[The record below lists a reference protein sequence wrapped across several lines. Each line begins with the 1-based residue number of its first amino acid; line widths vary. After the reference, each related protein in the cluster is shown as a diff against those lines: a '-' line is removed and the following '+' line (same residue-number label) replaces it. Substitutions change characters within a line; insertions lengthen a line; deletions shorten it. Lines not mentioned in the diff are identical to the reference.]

1 MARAIKHL
9 TDKAVP
15 SVSDAEKNIPIAL
28 YSLKDGIVRIAQRPT
43 FLDAVFLL
51 FTFIAIVVALPFY
64 PLLFVIILAV
74 LLFAA
79 ALYHPFLGLIT
90 LMVIIFT
97 VLLYQVP
104 LFAWVFLFV
113 MSLSLIFGYMHYK
126 TITFVY
132 MLIALS
138 FSFLGYLFAIPA
150 FIIGVLQVGYKR
162 GIVMAILFVLGVVM
176 ISALAGVQNSSY
188 IVYSAALAHNQIN
201 ATSIYSYTV
210 PSKSA
215 LSVFSF
221 AHGFSKAIN
230 TASSTR
236 VIDGISTAL
245 FASLYSF
252 VISPFGYLI
261 ELMALIGIV
270 IGIDSYAVSR
280 RSQYKGAE
288 ASLIGIAYPV
298 IAIGLFMLFHMAI
311 SSYVVLL
318 VSAALA
324 PIVMY
329 GIELYN
335 FDIVK
340 SLDMRKRDTR
350 MKFGEA
356 FEDLQVGSTNE
367 TFDDIGN
374 YENTKKE
381 LREAVLSPIEQRGI
395 SRAYNINPVKG
406 ILFFG
411 PPGTGKTMMMRAL
424 SNELHANFYYVKT
437 PDLISAFSGE
447 TEKLISKIFITA
459 RKHQPCVLFF
469 DEIDTLAVNRDDPNV
484 DQIRK
489 QAMTQL
495 LVEMDGFQKT
505 DRIIAVGATNI
516 PNSLDRAVLRPGRF
530 DKIIYMPLPDFLGRQ
545 KIFKIY
551 LDKLPVAEDIN
562 YEELAT
568 NTERYSG
575 ADIKAVCESVAQVVA
590 QEAANKHKVLRI
602 TQGDLLGVISATKPS
617 TTLAQIEEYNTF
629 RVEFE
634 RSFYEE
640 SGVEK
645 EEEVVKLKDVI
656 GMDEA
661 KESLVNA
668 IQTPPMHPDLMKKY
682 DIKAIRGLLLF
693 GPPGTGKTMLMKA
706 AMNDTSLKGA
716 TMIEINGAEIANM
729 GLERGNATIKEIFDR
744 ARENEPAII
753 FIDEIDGIAPSRSGA
768 TENASQITTELLK
781 QMDGLTKPY
790 GVIVV
795 AATNRPDSLDPAIL
809 RPGRFDKIIFV
820 KPPTAQQR
828 TLLFNEYLKNVPLD
842 ENIDFDKLGR
852 ASDGYTGADIAN
864 VCREVKSEAMKQN
877 LKTGKEYKISNSD
890 IEKVLQSIRPSAT
903 GIVMGQYLSF
913 LARHGQR

>member
-1 MARAIKHL
+1 MARAIKRSAS
-9 TDKAVP
+9 KGVP
-15 SVSDAEKNIPIAL
+15 SVGEVEKSVPIAL
-28 YSLKDGIVRIAQRPT
+28 YSLKDSVVRIVQRPT
-43 FLDAVFLL
+43 FLDAVFIF
-51 FTFIAIVVALPFY
+51 FTFIAVVAALPFY
-64 PLLFVIILAV
+64 PWEFVVIFAV

-90 LMVIIFT
+90 LMVLMFT
-97 VLLYQVP
+97 ILLYQVP
-104 LFAWVFLFV
+104 LFAWIFLFI

-126 TITFVY
+126 TITFTY

-162 GIVMAILFVLGVVM
+162 GIVMAVLFVLGVVM
-176 ISALAGVQNSSY
+176 ISAMMGVQNTSY
-188 IVYSAALAHNQIN
+188 IVYNATAAHNQVN
-201 ATSIYSYTV
+201 ATSIYPYTV
-210 PSKSA
+210 ASKPA
-215 LSVFSF
+215 LGVFALGSGF
-221 AHGFSKAIN
+221 AKMIHV
-230 TASSTR
+230 ASSTR
-236 VIDGISTAL
+236 VINGISTIL
-245 FASLYSF
+245 FADLYSF
-252 VISPFGYLI
+252 VVSPFGYII
-261 ELMALIGIV
+261 EIVALVGIV
-270 IGIDSYAVSR
+270 MAIDNFAVSS

-288 ASLIGIAYPV
+288 ASVIGIAYPV
-298 IAIGLFMLFHMAI
+298 VAIGLSFLFHSVI
-311 SSYVVLL
+311 SSYVVIL
-318 VSAALA
+318 VSAAIA
-324 PIVMY
+324 PLLLY
-329 GIELYN
+329 GVEFYN
-335 FDIVK
+335 LDIVK
-340 SLDMRKRDTR
+340 SMDMRKQDTR
-350 MKFGEA
+350 LKFGEA
-356 FEDLQVGSTNE
+356 FEDLQVGTTNE

-395 SRAYNINPVKG
+395 SRAYNIKPVKG

-424 SNELHANFYYVKT
+424 SNEIHANFYYVKT

-447 TEKLISKIFITA
+447 TEKMVSKIFTTA

-505 DRIIAVGATNI
+505 DRIIVVGATNI
-516 PNSLDRAVLRPGRF
+516 PNALDQAILRPGRF
-530 DKIIYMPLPDFLGRQ
+530 DKVIYMPLPDFLGRQ

-551 LDKLPVAEDIN
+551 LNKLPVADDIN
-562 YEELAT
+562 YENLAA

-590 QEAANKHKVLRI
+590 QEASSKHKVLRI
-602 TQGDLLGVISATKPS
+602 TQNDILSVISATKPS

-629 RVEFE
+629 RVQFE

-640 SGVEK
+640 SSVEK
-645 EEEVVKLKDVI
+645 EDEAVKLKDVI
-656 GMDEA
+656 GMDDA
-661 KESLVNA
+661 KSSLVNA
-668 IQTPPMHPDLMKKY
+668 IQTPLMHPDLMKKY
-682 DIKAIRGLLLF
+682 DIKAIKGLLLF
-693 GPPGTGKTMLMKA
+693 GPPGTGKTMLMRA
-706 AMNDTSLKGA
+706 AMNDPSLKGA
-716 TMIEINGAEIANM
+716 TMIEINGSEIANM

-820 KPPTAQQR
+820 KPPAAQQR
-828 TLLFNEYLKNVPLD
+828 ALLFGEYLKNVPLD
-842 ENIDFDKLGR
+842 DNIDFDKLGR
-852 ASDGYTGADIAN
+852 ESEGYTGADIAN
-864 VCREVKSEAMKQN
+864 ICREAKAQAMQQN
-877 LKTGKEYKISNSD
+877 LKTGVEYKISNKD
-890 IEKVLQSIRPSAT
+890 VEQLLQKVRPSAT
-903 GIVMGQYLSF
+903 GVVMGQYLSF
-913 LARHGQR
+913 LARYGQR